1 MKKVLFTF
9 LCIASSIF
17 SVASQEK
24 ETIDLTIEVTITKHH
39 KGDILL
45 ALYNSEEDYM
55 KKTYKSGKVNVKN
68 GKAILTFEGI
78 EKGDYAFSLFHDVN
92 SNEKLDKNFFGIPK
106 EPYAFSNN
114 EKGSFG
120 PPKYK
125 KVMFTAQE
133 DKHVTVSIK

>member
-1 MKKVLFTF
+1 MKKFLFTF
-9 LCIASSIF
+9 LFIASSIF

-68 GKAILTFEGI
+68 GKATLKFKGI

-125 KVMFTAQE
+125 KAMFTVQE